1 MEMMAD
7 KVGLAGSGTA
17 GCPREE
23 FLARF
28 SMDELPADTPEARHI
43 ARCPEC
49 RQRLAALA
57 EAMRLW
63 ERNGVPPCDTA
74 VLKRIREGF
83 HRKLH
88 ESDPDR

>member
-1 MEMMAD
+1 MMAD
-7 KVGLAGSGTA
+7 KVGLAGAEAT
-17 GCPREE
+17 GCPGEDV
-23 FLARF
+23 LARF

-49 RQRLAALA
+49 RKRLDVLA

-63 ERNGVPPCDTA
+63 ERNGVPPCDAA

-88 ESDPDR
+88 ESGPGC